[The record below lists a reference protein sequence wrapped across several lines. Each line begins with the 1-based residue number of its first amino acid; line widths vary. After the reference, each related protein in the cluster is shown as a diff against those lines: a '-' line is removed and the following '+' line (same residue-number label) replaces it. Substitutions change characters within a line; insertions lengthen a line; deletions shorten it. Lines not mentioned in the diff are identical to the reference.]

1 MSRPRKYPEELID
14 RGVRLAIESGRPVAH
29 VAKDLGLPSETL
41 RLRVRQAEADG
52 GLRPDLPTSE
62 EREEIKT
69 LRKEVFEL
77 RRANEILKAASV
89 FFATELDADRPR

>member
-1 MSRPRKYPEELID
+1 MPGPRKYPEELVA

-41 RLRVRQAEADG
+41 RKRVRQAEADG
-52 GLRPDLPTSE
+52 GLRPDLPSSE
-62 EREEIKT
+62 EREEIKA

-77 RRANEILKAASV
+77 RRANEMLKAASV
-89 FFATELDADRPR
+89 FF